1 MIEIRHFIN
10 LSSIFLCLFLFII
23 TADPLASRDFCD
35 NVFLVTTVAIFDH
48 IYAVREDLGT
58 I

>member
-1 MIEIRHFIN
+1 MIEIRHYKFIIN
-10 LSSIFLCLFLFII
+10 FLCLFLFII

-35 NVFLVTTVAIFDH
+35 KVFLVTTVAIFDH